1 MKGSG
6 LRVEGPCCFLQF
18 PLCSGALWVEGS
30 WATSVSSSK
39 PKRGALPEGLECRYL
54 SLLILVHLKLNNIL
68 NELKI
73 FATVSFV
80 RTCLHQ
86 FSVSSCPFQEGQAYS
101 WPFFFLF
108 HFVVVNVFVI
118 F

>member
-1 MKGSG
+1 MFWG
-6 LRVEGPCCFLQF
+6 
-18 PLCSGALWVEGS
+18 LWVEGS

-39 PKRGALPEGLECRYL
+39 PKRGALPEGLECGYL

-86 FSVSSCPFQEGQAYS
+86 FSVSSCTFQEGQAYS
-101 WPFFFLF
+101 WLFFFFIL
-108 HFVVVNVFVI
+108 
-118 F
+118 